1 MHYGR
6 KSPDLII
13 LNTLKLLPSF
23 EEFPHPFHC
32 KWLVQSSQDAIW
44 HNIDTL
50 LSSLTI
56 AVSCHV
62 LKCRTIEFRFLKSL
76 QHGTFSKATVVKPY
90 YWYFKFH
97 YHFEGICESC
107 RGIQSVPFL
116 FGHRIYLP
124 ITQCT
129 KQNENAEIIFVW
141 S

>member
-1 MHYGR
+1 MLHTAMVTISIAVFKKLNCKVTQWPKWLQLATWSLDKSICRCRHFVVIHENFCPMTVVCNVKVSMHYGR

-32 KWLVQSSQDAIW
+32 KWLVQSSQYAIR

-62 LKCRTIEFRFLKSL
+62 LKCRTSFAS
-76 QHGTFSKATVVKPY
+76 
-90 YWYFKFH
+90 
-97 YHFEGICESC
+97 
-107 RGIQSVPFL
+107 
-116 FGHRIYLP
+116 
-124 ITQCT
+124 
-129 KQNENAEIIFVW
+129 
-141 S
+141 

>member
-1 MHYGR
+1 MLHTAMVTISIAVFKKLNCKVTQWPKMVTIGHVVIGQKYLSLPPFCRHLRKLLSNDCSSDFVNVKVSMHYGR

-23 EEFPHPFHC
+23 EEFPHPYHC

-62 LKCRTIEFRFLKSL
+62 LKCRTSFAS
-76 QHGTFSKATVVKPY
+76 
-90 YWYFKFH
+90 
-97 YHFEGICESC
+97 
-107 RGIQSVPFL
+107 
-116 FGHRIYLP
+116 
-124 ITQCT
+124 
-129 KQNENAEIIFVW
+129 
-141 S
+141 